1 MALDLSSIL
10 LGLALAGIPLLA
22 VLWQVQRR
30 ASTLHAE
37 LAMLNERLNTAQL
50 AQEGLSAQLD
60 ASRDEISDLGQANA
74 AKQAELAALRREV
87 ELSQLERDNAR
98 DAAHAWSLER
108 SQKEAEL
115 RRLDAHAAALA
126 AELREQQDSHQQ
138 RLSDLQ
144 GSRDELRAQFA
155 ELAGKIF
162 DEREQRFADT
172 SSERLGQLLDPL
184 KERIQSFEK
193 RVEESY
199 QQEARERFSLGKEL
213 ERLQQLNLRLS
224 DEATNLTRA
233 LKGQKT
239 QGNWGELIL
248 ERVLEHA
255 GLEKGREYQ
264 TQVSLKGPDGE
275 RFQPDVLIMLPGDKQ
290 VVVDSKVSLTAYQQ
304 YVGADD
310 DVIGQA
316 ALKQHVLSLRNH
328 VKGLAGKDYK
338 RLEGLH
344 SLDFVLL
351 FVPIEAAFSAAL
363 QAEPNLFQ
371 EAFDRNIVIVSP
383 TTLLATLRV
392 IDSLWKQ
399 ERQSQNAREIA
410 ERAGWLYDKFV
421 LFIQDLDEVGNRL
434 QQLDKAYAAARNKLT
449 EGRGNLVSRSE
460 QLKLLGARASK
471 SLPADLLERAMPD
484 VDGVAHPAEYARQAR
499 SSCRRLRPIAQRSL
513 ILKPGSVWHTAAPD
527 FTTAT
532 PSDAACG
539 RCYGIRF
546 CLDYSGTCRLSRAL
560 KAAGFTG
567 LGRYSRPAACTSAII
582 SGRPS
587 ALITTPGTGSPNRA
601 RSQRIRSVP
610 TSPPSRW

>member
-1 MALDLSSIL
+1 MALDLSSLL
-10 LGLALAGIPLLA
+10 LGLAAAGVPLLA
-22 VLWQVQRR
+22 LIWQLQRKLG
-30 ASTLHAE
+30 SHPAE
-37 LAMLNERLNTAQL
+37 LALLNERLNTAQL
-50 AQEGLSAQLD
+50 AQEGLGAQLD
-60 ASRDEISDLGQANA
+60 ACRDEVSDLGQANA
-74 AKQAELAALRREV
+74 AKQAELAALSREV
-87 ELSQLERDNAR
+87 ELLQVERDNGR
-98 DAAHAWSLER
+98 DAAHAWNLER
-108 SQKEAEL
+108 NQKEVEL
-115 RRLDAHAAALA
+115 RRLDAHASGLA

-138 RLSDLQ
+138 RLNDLQ

-162 DEREQRFADT
+162 DEREQRFAET
-172 SSERLGQLLDPL
+172 SNERLGQLLDPL

-199 QQEARERFSLGKEL
+199 QQESRERFSLGKEL

-310 DVIGQA
+310 DVIGQV

-471 SLPADLLERAMPD
+471 SLPADLLERAMTD
-484 VDGVAHPAEYARQAR
+484 VDGVAHPAE
-499 SSCRRLRPIAQRSL
+499 
-513 ILKPGSVWHTAAPD
+513 
-527 FTTAT
+527 
-532 PSDAACG
+532 
-539 RCYGIRF
+539 
-546 CLDYSGTCRLSRAL
+546 
-560 KAAGFTG
+560 
-567 LGRYSRPAACTSAII
+567 
-582 SGRPS
+582 
-587 ALITTPGTGSPNRA
+587 
-601 RSQRIRSVP
+601 
-610 TSPPSRW
+610 

>member
-1 MALDLSSIL
+1 MAFDLTSLL
-10 LGLALAGIPLLA
+10 LGLLLAGAPSLALA
-22 VLWQVQRR
+22 WQIQRR
-30 ASTLHAE
+30 LSALSADTAL
-37 LAMLNERLNTAQL
+37 LQERLATAQL
-50 AQEGLSAQLD
+50 AQDGLSAQLD
-60 ASRDEISDLGQANA
+60 ASRDEISDLAQANTV
-74 AKQAELAALRREV
+74 KQAELAAQARE
-87 ELSQLERDNAR
+87 LDLLQIERDNAR
-98 DAAHAWSLER
+98 DAAHAWNLER
-108 SQKEAEL
+108 NGKEVEL
-115 RRLDAHAAALA
+115 RRLDAQCAGLQ

-138 RLSDLQ
+138 RLTDLQ

-162 DEREQRFADT
+162 DEREQRFAET
-172 SSERLGQLLDPL
+172 SNQRLGQLLDPL

-213 ERLQQLNLRLS
+213 ERLQQLNQRLS
-224 DEATNLTRA
+224 DEATNLTQA

-275 RFQPDVLIMLPGDKQ
+275 RFQPDVLILLPGDKQ

-304 YVGADD
+304 YISADD
-310 DVIGQA
+310 PAVSQA

-328 VKGLAGKDYK
+328 VKGLSGKDYN

-371 EAFDRNIVIVSP
+371 EAFDRQIVIVSP

-434 QQLDKAYAAARNKLT
+434 QQLDKAYGAARNKLV
-449 EGRGNLVSRSE
+449 EGRGNLVSRTE

-471 SLPADLLERAMPD
+471 SLPADLLERAMTD
-484 VDGVAHPAEYARQAR
+484 AEGASLPAE
-499 SSCRRLRPIAQRSL
+499 
-513 ILKPGSVWHTAAPD
+513 
-527 FTTAT
+527 
-532 PSDAACG
+532 
-539 RCYGIRF
+539 
-546 CLDYSGTCRLSRAL
+546 
-560 KAAGFTG
+560 
-567 LGRYSRPAACTSAII
+567 
-582 SGRPS
+582 
-587 ALITTPGTGSPNRA
+587 
-601 RSQRIRSVP
+601 VP
-610 TSPPSRW
+610 VQ

>member
-1 MALDLSSIL
+1 MAFELNSLL
-10 LGLALAGIPLLA
+10 LGLALAGLPLLA
-22 VLWQVQRR
+22 LAWHLQRR
-30 ASTLHAE
+30 LSGVRADAALLE
-37 LAMLNERLNTAQL
+37 ERLSTAQL
-50 AQEGLSAQLD
+50 AQDGLNAQLD
-60 ASRDEISDLGQANA
+60 ASRDEISDLSQANSA
-74 AKQAELAALRREV
+74 RLAELAALRREV
-87 ELSQLERDNAR
+87 ELLRQECDNGR
-98 DAAHAWSLER
+98 DAALGWSHER
-108 SQKEAEL
+108 AAKETEL
-115 RRLDAHAAALA
+115 RRLDAQCASLT
-126 AELREQQDSHQQ
+126 AELREQQESHQQ
-138 RLSDLQ
+138 RLTDLQ

-155 ELAGKIF
+155 ELATRIF
-162 DEREQRFADT
+162 DEREQRFAET
-172 SSERLGQLLDPL
+172 SQQQLGQLLNPL

-199 QQEARERFSLGKEL
+199 QNEARERFSLGKEL
-213 ERLQQLNLRLS
+213 ERLQQLNVRLS

-290 VVVDSKVSLTAYQQ
+290 VVVDAKVSLTAYQQ
-304 YVGADD
+304 YVSAADE
-310 DVIGQA
+310 VIGQV

-328 VKGLAGKDYK
+328 VKGLSGKDYK

-351 FVPIEAAFSAAL
+351 FVPIEGAFSAAL

-371 EAFDRNIVIVSP
+371 EAFDRSIVIVSP

-421 LFIQDLDEVGNRL
+421 LFIQDLDEVGSRL
-434 QQLDKAYAAARNKLT
+434 QQLDKAYSAARNKLT

-471 SLPADLLERAMPD
+471 QLPTDLLERAMTDEDGLMRLPD
-484 VDGVAHPAEYARQAR
+484 
-499 SSCRRLRPIAQRSL
+499 
-513 ILKPGSVWHTAAPD
+513 
-527 FTTAT
+527 
-532 PSDAACG
+532 
-539 RCYGIRF
+539 
-546 CLDYSGTCRLSRAL
+546 
-560 KAAGFTG
+560 
-567 LGRYSRPAACTSAII
+567 
-582 SGRPS
+582 
-587 ALITTPGTGSPNRA
+587 
-601 RSQRIRSVP
+601 
-610 TSPPSRW
+610 

>member
-1 MALDLSSIL
+1 MALDLNSIL
-10 LGLALAGIPLLA
+10 LGLAVAGVPLLA
-22 VLWQVQRR
+22 FIWQLQRR
-30 ASTLHAE
+30 ASAHHAE
-37 LAMLNERLNTAQL
+37 LALLEERLNMAQL
-50 AQEGLSAQLD
+50 AQEGLNAQLD

-74 AKQAELAALRREV
+74 AKQAELAALSREV
-87 ELSQLERDNAR
+87 ELLQVERDNAR

-108 SQKEAEL
+108 AQKETEL
-115 RRLDAHAAALA
+115 RRLDAQSAAQA
-126 AELREQQDSHQQ
+126 AELREQQESHQQ
-138 RLSDLQ
+138 RLNDLQ

-162 DEREQRFADT
+162 DEREQRFAQT
-172 SSERLGQLLDPL
+172 SNERLGQLLDPL

-193 RVEESY
+193 RVEETY

-304 YVGADD
+304 FVAADD
-310 DVIGQA
+310 QVIGQA

-471 SLPADLLERAMPD
+471 SLPPDLLERAMTD
-484 VDGVAHPAEYARQAR
+484 VNGVNGVAHPAE
-499 SSCRRLRPIAQRSL
+499 
-513 ILKPGSVWHTAAPD
+513 
-527 FTTAT
+527 
-532 PSDAACG
+532 
-539 RCYGIRF
+539 
-546 CLDYSGTCRLSRAL
+546 
-560 KAAGFTG
+560 
-567 LGRYSRPAACTSAII
+567 
-582 SGRPS
+582 
-587 ALITTPGTGSPNRA
+587 
-601 RSQRIRSVP
+601 
-610 TSPPSRW
+610 

>member
-1 MALDLSSIL
+1 
-10 LGLALAGIPLLA
+10 
-22 VLWQVQRR
+22 
-30 ASTLHAE
+30 
-37 LAMLNERLNTAQL
+37 MLEERLSTAQL
-50 AQEGLSAQLD
+50 AQDGLTVQLE
-60 ASRDEISDLGQANA
+60 ASRDEVSDLSEANA
-74 AKQAELAALRREV
+74 ARQADLAALRREV
-87 ELSQLERDNAR
+87 QLLRQECDDRR
-98 DAAHAWSLER
+98 DAAEGWNVER
-108 SQKEAEL
+108 TGKESEL
-115 RRLDAHAAALA
+115 RRLEARCAALQ
-126 AELREQQDSHQQ
+126 AELTEQQEGHQQ
-138 RLSDLQ
+138 RLNDLQ
-144 GSRDELRAQFA
+144 DSRNELRAQFA

-162 DEREQRFADT
+162 DEREQRFAQT
-172 SSERLGQLLDPL
+172 SQEQLGQLLNPL

-199 QQEARERFSLGKEL
+199 QNEARERFSLGKEL

-224 DEATNLTRA
+224 DEATNLTQA

-264 TQVSLKGPDGE
+264 TQVSLKGPEGE

-290 VVVDSKVSLTAYQQ
+290 VVVDAKVSLTAYQQ
-304 YVGADD
+304 YVNAPDE
-310 DVIGQA
+310 VLGQA

-328 VKGLAGKDYK
+328 VKGLSGKDYK

-351 FVPIEAAFSAAL
+351 FVPIEAAFAAAL

-371 EAFDRNIVIVSP
+371 EAFDRHIVIVSP

-460 QLKLLGARASK
+460 QLRLLGARASK
-471 SLPADLLERAMPD
+471 SLPADLLERAMTD
-484 VDGVAHPAEYARQAR
+484 EDGTLHLPE
-499 SSCRRLRPIAQRSL
+499 
-513 ILKPGSVWHTAAPD
+513 
-527 FTTAT
+527 
-532 PSDAACG
+532 
-539 RCYGIRF
+539 
-546 CLDYSGTCRLSRAL
+546 
-560 KAAGFTG
+560 
-567 LGRYSRPAACTSAII
+567 
-582 SGRPS
+582 
-587 ALITTPGTGSPNRA
+587 
-601 RSQRIRSVP
+601 
-610 TSPPSRW
+610 

>member
-1 MALDLSSIL
+1 MDLTSLL
-10 LGLALAGIPLLA
+10 LGLAGAALPLL
-22 VLWQVQRR
+22 VLAWQLQRR
-30 ASTLHAE
+30 ASSSQTE
-37 LAMLNERLNTAQL
+37 LSLLEERLATAQL
-50 AQEGLSAQLD
+50 AQEGLAAQLD
-60 ASRDEISDLGQANA
+60 ASRDEVSDLSQANA
-74 AKQAELAALRREV
+74 LKQADLAALRREV
-87 ELSQLERDNAR
+87 ELLQIERDNAR
-98 DAAHAWSLER
+98 DAAHAWNLER
-108 SQKEAEL
+108 AAKENEL
-115 RRLDAHAAALA
+115 RRLDALAASLN

-138 RLSDLQ
+138 RLTDLQ

-162 DEREQRFADT
+162 DEREQRFAET
-172 SSERLGQLLDPL
+172 SQQRLGQLLDPL

-199 QQEARERFSLGKEL
+199 QAEARERFSLAKEL

-304 YVGADD
+304 YVGSDD
-310 DVIGQA
+310 PQVAQA

-371 EAFDRNIVIVSP
+371 EAFDRHIVIVSP

-471 SLPADLLERAMPD
+471 SLPADLLERAMTD
-484 VDGVAHPAEYARQAR
+484 AE
-499 SSCRRLRPIAQRSL
+499 
-513 ILKPGSVWHTAAPD
+513 
-527 FTTAT
+527 
-532 PSDAACG
+532 G
-539 RCYGIRF
+539 RE
-546 CLDYSGTCRLSRAL
+546 LEL
-560 KAAGFTG
+560 
-567 LGRYSRPAACTSAII
+567 PE
-582 SGRPS
+582 
-587 ALITTPGTGSPNRA
+587 
-601 RSQRIRSVP
+601 
-610 TSPPSRW
+610 

>member
-1 MALDLSSIL
+1 
-10 LGLALAGIPLLA
+10 
-22 VLWQVQRR
+22 
-30 ASTLHAE
+30 
-37 LAMLNERLNTAQL
+37 MLEERLNMAQF

-60 ASRDEISDLGQANA
+60 ASRDEVSDLGQANT
-74 AKQAELAALRREV
+74 AKQAELAAFRREV
-87 ELSQLERDNAR
+87 ELLQLERDNAR
-98 DAAHAWSLER
+98 DASHAWSMER
-108 SQKEAEL
+108 AQKEAEL
-115 RRLDAHAAALA
+115 RRLDAQTAALN
-126 AELREQQDSHQQ
+126 AELREQQESHQQ
-138 RLSDLQ
+138 RMNDLQ
-144 GSRDELRAQFA
+144 GSRDELRAQFS

-162 DEREQRFADT
+162 DEREQRFAQT
-172 SSERLGQLLDPL
+172 SNERLGQLLDPL

-275 RFQPDVLIMLPGDKQ
+275 RFQPDVLILLPGDKQ

-304 YVGADD
+304 FVAADD
-310 DVIGQA
+310 EVIGQA

-434 QQLDKAYAAARNKLT
+434 QQLDKAYSAARNKLT
-449 EGRGNLVSRSE
+449 DGRGNLVSRSE

-471 SLPADLLERAMPD
+471 SLPPELLERAMTD
-484 VDGVAHPAEYARQAR
+484 IDGVAHPTE
-499 SSCRRLRPIAQRSL
+499 
-513 ILKPGSVWHTAAPD
+513 
-527 FTTAT
+527 
-532 PSDAACG
+532 
-539 RCYGIRF
+539 
-546 CLDYSGTCRLSRAL
+546 
-560 KAAGFTG
+560 
-567 LGRYSRPAACTSAII
+567 
-582 SGRPS
+582 
-587 ALITTPGTGSPNRA
+587 
-601 RSQRIRSVP
+601 
-610 TSPPSRW
+610 

>member
-1 MALDLSSIL
+1 MALDLNSIL
-10 LGLALAGIPLLA
+10 LGLAVAGVPLLA
-22 VLWQVQRR
+22 FIWQLQRR
-30 ASTLHAE
+30 ASAHHAE
-37 LAMLNERLNTAQL
+37 LALFEERLNMAQL
-50 AQEGLSAQLD
+50 AQEGLNAQLD

-74 AKQAELAALRREV
+74 AKQAELAALSREV
-87 ELSQLERDNAR
+87 ELLQVERDNAR

-108 SQKEAEL
+108 AQKETEL
-115 RRLDAHAAALA
+115 RRLDAQSAAQA
-126 AELREQQDSHQQ
+126 AELREQQESHQQ
-138 RLSDLQ
+138 RLNDLQ

-162 DEREQRFADT
+162 DEREQRFAQT
-172 SSERLGQLLDPL
+172 SNERLGQLLDPL

-193 RVEESY
+193 RVEETY

-304 YVGADD
+304 FVAADD
-310 DVIGQA
+310 QVIGQA

-471 SLPADLLERAMPD
+471 SLPPDLLERAMTD
-484 VDGVAHPAEYARQAR
+484 VNGVAHPAE
-499 SSCRRLRPIAQRSL
+499 
-513 ILKPGSVWHTAAPD
+513 
-527 FTTAT
+527 
-532 PSDAACG
+532 
-539 RCYGIRF
+539 
-546 CLDYSGTCRLSRAL
+546 
-560 KAAGFTG
+560 
-567 LGRYSRPAACTSAII
+567 
-582 SGRPS
+582 
-587 ALITTPGTGSPNRA
+587 
-601 RSQRIRSVP
+601 
-610 TSPPSRW
+610 

>member
-1 MALDLSSIL
+1 M
-10 LGLALAGIPLLA
+10 
-22 VLWQVQRR
+22 
-30 ASTLHAE
+30 
-37 LAMLNERLNTAQL
+37 
-50 AQEGLSAQLD
+50 
-60 ASRDEISDLGQANA
+60 
-74 AKQAELAALRREV
+74 
-87 ELSQLERDNAR
+87 
-98 DAAHAWSLER
+98 
-108 SQKEAEL
+108 
-115 RRLDAHAAALA
+115 
-126 AELREQQDSHQQ
+126 
-138 RLSDLQ
+138 
-144 GSRDELRAQFA
+144 
-155 ELAGKIF
+155 
-162 DEREQRFADT
+162 
-172 SSERLGQLLDPL
+172 LDPL

-199 QQEARERFSLGKEL
+199 QNEARERFSLAKEL

-304 YVGADD
+304 YVAAEDD
-310 DVIGQA
+310 GMGQA

-371 EAFDRNIVIVSP
+371 EAFDRHIVIVSP

-434 QQLDKAYAAARNKLT
+434 QQLDKAYSAARNKLT
-449 EGRGNLVSRSE
+449 DGRGNLVSRTE
-460 QLKLLGARASK
+460 QLRLLGARASK
-471 SLPADLLERAMPD
+471 SLPADLLERAMTD
-484 VDGVAHPAEYARQAR
+484 ADGVAHLPE
-499 SSCRRLRPIAQRSL
+499 
-513 ILKPGSVWHTAAPD
+513 
-527 FTTAT
+527 
-532 PSDAACG
+532 
-539 RCYGIRF
+539 
-546 CLDYSGTCRLSRAL
+546 
-560 KAAGFTG
+560 
-567 LGRYSRPAACTSAII
+567 
-582 SGRPS
+582 
-587 ALITTPGTGSPNRA
+587 
-601 RSQRIRSVP
+601 
-610 TSPPSRW
+610 

>member
-1 MALDLSSIL
+1 MALDLNSLL
-10 LGLALAGIPLLA
+10 LGLGMAAVPLVALA
-22 VLWQVQRR
+22 WQLQRR
-30 ASTLHAE
+30 LASREAE
-37 LAMLNERLNTAQL
+37 RLLLEERLNMAQL
-50 AQEGLSAQLD
+50 AQDGLNAQLD
-60 ASRDEISDLGQANA
+60 ACRDEVSDLSEANSA
-74 AKQAELAALRREV
+74 RQAELAALRREV
-87 ELSQLERDNAR
+87 ELLRQECDDRR
-98 DAAHAWSLER
+98 DAAEGWSVER
-108 SQKEAEL
+108 SAREAEL
-115 RRLDAHAAALA
+115 RRLEAQCAALQ
-126 AELREQQDSHQQ
+126 AELREQQEGHQQ
-138 RLSDLQ
+138 RLNDLQ
-144 GSRDELRAQFA
+144 DSRNELRAQFA

-162 DEREQRFADT
+162 DEREQRFAQT
-172 SSERLGQLLDPL
+172 SQEQLGQLLNPL

-199 QQEARERFSLGKEL
+199 QNEARERFSLAKEL

-224 DEATNLTRA
+224 DEATNLTQA

-264 TQVSLKGPDGE
+264 TQVSLKGPEGE

-290 VVVDSKVSLTAYQQ
+290 VVVDAKVSLTAYQQ
-304 YVGADD
+304 FVGAADE
-310 DVIGQA
+310 VIGQA
-316 ALKQHVLSLRNH
+316 ALKQHVQSLRNH
-328 VKGLAGKDYK
+328 VKGLSGKDYK

-351 FVPIEAAFSAAL
+351 FVPIEAAFAAAL

-371 EAFDRNIVIVSP
+371 EAFDRHIVIVSP

-460 QLKLLGARASK
+460 QLRLLGARASK
-471 SLPADLLERAMPD
+471 SLPSDLLERAMTDEDGLMRLPD
-484 VDGVAHPAEYARQAR
+484 
-499 SSCRRLRPIAQRSL
+499 
-513 ILKPGSVWHTAAPD
+513 
-527 FTTAT
+527 
-532 PSDAACG
+532 
-539 RCYGIRF
+539 
-546 CLDYSGTCRLSRAL
+546 
-560 KAAGFTG
+560 
-567 LGRYSRPAACTSAII
+567 
-582 SGRPS
+582 
-587 ALITTPGTGSPNRA
+587 
-601 RSQRIRSVP
+601 
-610 TSPPSRW
+610 

>member
-1 MALDLSSIL
+1 MAMDLTSVL
-10 LGLALAGIPLLA
+10 LGLAGAALPLL
-22 VLWQVQRR
+22 VLAWQLQRR
-30 ASTLHAE
+30 LSRTQSE
-37 LAMLNERLNTAQL
+37 LALMEERLGTAQL
-50 AQEGLSAQLD
+50 AQDGLGAQLD
-60 ASRDEISDLGQANA
+60 ACRDEISDLGQANA
-74 AKQAELAALRREV
+74 AKQAEMAALRREV
-87 ELSQLERDNAR
+87 ELLQIERDNAR
-98 DAAHAWSLER
+98 DAAHAWNLER
-108 SQKEAEL
+108 NGKEVEL
-115 RRLDAHAAALA
+115 RRLDAQAASLK

-162 DEREQRFADT
+162 DEREQRFAET
-172 SSERLGQLLDPL
+172 SQQRLGQLLDPL

-199 QQEARERFSLGKEL
+199 QAEARERFSLGKEL

-275 RFQPDVLIMLPGDKQ
+275 RFQPDVLIYLPGDRQ

-304 YVGADD
+304 YVAADD
-310 DVIGQA
+310 AAIGQV

-328 VKGLAGKDYK
+328 VKGLSDKDYK

-351 FVPIEAAFSAAL
+351 FVPIEGAFSAAL

-371 EAFDRNIVIVSP
+371 EAFDRHIVIVSP

-392 IDSLWKQ
+392 IESLWKQ
-399 ERQSQNAREIA
+399 ERQTQNAREIA

-434 QQLDKAYAAARNKLT
+434 QQLDKAYSAARNKLT

-471 SLPADLLERAMPD
+471 SLPADLLERAMTD
-484 VDGVAHPAEYARQAR
+484 VDGLAE
-499 SSCRRLRPIAQRSL
+499 LPE
-513 ILKPGSVWHTAAPD
+513 
-527 FTTAT
+527 
-532 PSDAACG
+532 
-539 RCYGIRF
+539 
-546 CLDYSGTCRLSRAL
+546 
-560 KAAGFTG
+560 
-567 LGRYSRPAACTSAII
+567 
-582 SGRPS
+582 
-587 ALITTPGTGSPNRA
+587 
-601 RSQRIRSVP
+601 
-610 TSPPSRW
+610 

>member
-1 MALDLSSIL
+1 MAMDLTSVL
-10 LGLALAGIPLLA
+10 LGLAGAALPLVALAWQLQRRLSSRQTELSLLEERLATALLA
-22 VLWQVQRR
+22 QDG
-30 ASTLHAE
+30 
-37 LAMLNERLNTAQL
+37 LN
-50 AQEGLSAQLD
+50 AQLD
-60 ASRDEISDLGQANA
+60 ACRDEISDLGQANA
-74 AKQAELAALRREV
+74 VKQADLAAVRREV
-87 ELSQLERDNAR
+87 ELLQIERDNAR
-98 DAAHAWSLER
+98 DAAHAWNLER
-108 SQKEAEL
+108 ANKEAEL
-115 RRLDAHAAALA
+115 RRLDAQAASLN
-126 AELREQQDSHQQ
+126 AELREQQESHQQ
-138 RLSDLQ
+138 RLNDLQ

-162 DEREQRFADT
+162 DEREQRFAEN
-172 SSERLGQLLDPL
+172 SQQRLGQLLDPL

-199 QQEARERFSLGKEL
+199 QAEARERFSLGKEL

-304 YVGADD
+304 FVAADD
-310 DVIGQA
+310 EVIGQA

-434 QQLDKAYAAARNKLT
+434 QQLDKAYSAARNKLT

-460 QLKLLGARASK
+460 QLRLLGARASK
-471 SLPADLLERAMPD
+471 SLPADLLERAMTDADGALLELPD
-484 VDGVAHPAEYARQAR
+484 
-499 SSCRRLRPIAQRSL
+499 
-513 ILKPGSVWHTAAPD
+513 
-527 FTTAT
+527 
-532 PSDAACG
+532 
-539 RCYGIRF
+539 
-546 CLDYSGTCRLSRAL
+546 
-560 KAAGFTG
+560 
-567 LGRYSRPAACTSAII
+567 
-582 SGRPS
+582 
-587 ALITTPGTGSPNRA
+587 
-601 RSQRIRSVP
+601 
-610 TSPPSRW
+610 

>member
-1 MALDLSSIL
+1 MALDLTSLL
-10 LGLALAGIPLLA
+10 LGLAGAAVPLLA
-22 VLWQVQRR
+22 LAWQLQRR
-30 ASTLHAE
+30 ASVAQAE
-37 LAMLNERLNTAQL
+37 LVLLDERLSSARL
-50 AQEGLSAQLD
+50 AADGLGAQLD
-60 ASRDEISDLGQANA
+60 ASRDEVSDLSQANTV
-74 AKQAELAALRREV
+74 KQAELAALRREV
-87 ELSQLERDNAR
+87 ELLQIERDNGR
-98 DAAHAWSLER
+98 DAAHAWNLER
-108 SQKEAEL
+108 AQKEAEL
-115 RRLDAHAAALA
+115 RRLDAQAASLS

-138 RLSDLQ
+138 RLDDLQ

-155 ELAGKIF
+155 EMAAKIF
-162 DEREQRFADT
+162 DEREARFAEN
-172 SSERLGQLLDPL
+172 SQQRLGQLLDPL

-275 RFQPDVLIMLPGDKQ
+275 RFQPDVLILLPGDKQ

-310 DVIGQA
+310 EAIGQA

-449 EGRGNLVSRSE
+449 DGRGNLVSRSE

-471 SLPADLLERAMPD
+471 SLPSELLERAMTD
-484 VDGVAHPAEYARQAR
+484 EDGVVQLPE
-499 SSCRRLRPIAQRSL
+499 
-513 ILKPGSVWHTAAPD
+513 
-527 FTTAT
+527 
-532 PSDAACG
+532 
-539 RCYGIRF
+539 
-546 CLDYSGTCRLSRAL
+546 
-560 KAAGFTG
+560 
-567 LGRYSRPAACTSAII
+567 
-582 SGRPS
+582 
-587 ALITTPGTGSPNRA
+587 
-601 RSQRIRSVP
+601 
-610 TSPPSRW
+610 

>member
-1 MALDLSSIL
+1 MAMDLTSVL
-10 LGLALAGIPLLA
+10 LGLAGAALPLVALAWQLQRRLSSRQTELSLLEERLATALLA
-22 VLWQVQRR
+22 QDG
-30 ASTLHAE
+30 
-37 LAMLNERLNTAQL
+37 LN
-50 AQEGLSAQLD
+50 AQLD
-60 ASRDEISDLGQANA
+60 ACRAEISDLGQANA
-74 AKQAELAALRREV
+74 VKQADLAAVRREV
-87 ELSQLERDNAR
+87 ELLQIERDNAR
-98 DAAHAWSLER
+98 DAAHAWNLER
-108 SQKEAEL
+108 ANKEAEL
-115 RRLDAHAAALA
+115 RRLDAQAASLN
-126 AELREQQDSHQQ
+126 AELREQQESHQQ

-162 DEREQRFADT
+162 DEREQRFAEN
-172 SSERLGQLLDPL
+172 SQQRLGQLLDPL

-199 QQEARERFSLGKEL
+199 QAEARERFSLGKEL

-304 YVGADD
+304 FVAADD
-310 DVIGQA
+310 EVIGQA

-434 QQLDKAYAAARNKLT
+434 QQLDKAYSAARNKLT

-460 QLKLLGARASK
+460 QLRLLGARASK
-471 SLPADLLERAMPD
+471 SLPADLLERAMTDADGALLELPD
-484 VDGVAHPAEYARQAR
+484 
-499 SSCRRLRPIAQRSL
+499 
-513 ILKPGSVWHTAAPD
+513 
-527 FTTAT
+527 
-532 PSDAACG
+532 
-539 RCYGIRF
+539 
-546 CLDYSGTCRLSRAL
+546 
-560 KAAGFTG
+560 
-567 LGRYSRPAACTSAII
+567 
-582 SGRPS
+582 
-587 ALITTPGTGSPNRA
+587 
-601 RSQRIRSVP
+601 
-610 TSPPSRW
+610 

>member
-1 MALDLSSIL
+1 
-10 LGLALAGIPLLA
+10 
-22 VLWQVQRR
+22 
-30 ASTLHAE
+30 
-37 LAMLNERLNTAQL
+37 MLQERLATAQL
-50 AQEGLSAQLD
+50 AQDGLSAQLD
-60 ASRDEISDLGQANA
+60 ASRDEISDLAQANTV
-74 AKQAELAALRREV
+74 KQAELAAQARE
-87 ELSQLERDNAR
+87 LDLLQIERDNAR
-98 DAAHAWSLER
+98 DAAHAWNLER
-108 SQKEAEL
+108 NGKEVEL
-115 RRLDAHAAALA
+115 RRLDAQCAGLQ

-138 RLSDLQ
+138 RLTDLQ

-162 DEREQRFADT
+162 DEREQRFAET
-172 SSERLGQLLDPL
+172 SNQRLGQLLDPL

-213 ERLQQLNLRLS
+213 ERLQQLNQRLS
-224 DEATNLTRA
+224 DEATNLTQA

-275 RFQPDVLIMLPGDKQ
+275 RFQPDVLILLPGDKQ

-304 YVGADD
+304 YISADD
-310 DVIGQA
+310 PAVSQA

-328 VKGLAGKDYK
+328 VKGLSGKDYN

-371 EAFDRNIVIVSP
+371 EAFDRQIVIVSP

-434 QQLDKAYAAARNKLT
+434 QQLDKAYGAARNKLV
-449 EGRGNLVSRSE
+449 EGRGNLVSRTE

-471 SLPADLLERAMPD
+471 SLPADLLERAMTD
-484 VDGVAHPAEYARQAR
+484 AEGASLPAE
-499 SSCRRLRPIAQRSL
+499 
-513 ILKPGSVWHTAAPD
+513 
-527 FTTAT
+527 
-532 PSDAACG
+532 
-539 RCYGIRF
+539 
-546 CLDYSGTCRLSRAL
+546 
-560 KAAGFTG
+560 
-567 LGRYSRPAACTSAII
+567 
-582 SGRPS
+582 
-587 ALITTPGTGSPNRA
+587 
-601 RSQRIRSVP
+601 VP
-610 TSPPSRW
+610 VQ